1 MPESRCPIPFLIC
14 SLGCFIPSIERK
26 CALHQ
31 PNSERS
37 VLVPVL
43 NEELTTQTFV
53 VPKEFAD
60 RLELHAFQM
69 IEAIKDQEAM
79 PADNQLMQA
88 MSYILQTA
96 VGMYLDQQ
104 PGDEFEPPEISGS

>member
-1 MPESRCPIPFLIC
+1 M
-14 SLGCFIPSIERK
+14 
-26 CALHQ
+26 HQ

-43 NEELTTQTFV
+43 SEELTTQTFV
-53 VPKEFAD
+53 VPREFAD

-69 IEAIKDQEAM
+69 IEALQDEDDFQS
-79 PADNQLMQA
+79 DNQLMQV

-104 PGDEFEPPEISGS
+104 PGDEVEPPEIAG

>member
-1 MPESRCPIPFLIC
+1 M
-14 SLGCFIPSIERK
+14 
-26 CALHQ
+26 LHQ

-43 NEELTTQTFV
+43 SEELTTQTFV

-69 IEAIKDQEAM
+69 IEAIKDEEAM

-88 MSYILQTA
+88 MSFILQTA
-96 VGMYLDQQ
+96 VGIYLDQQ
-104 PGDEFEPPEISGS
+104 PGDEVEPPEIAGL

>member
-1 MPESRCPIPFLIC
+1 ML
-14 SLGCFIPSIERK
+14 K
-26 CALHQ
+26 Q
-31 PNSERS
+31 PDSERS

-43 NEELTTQTFV
+43 SEELTTQTFV
-53 VPKEFAD
+53 VPREFAD

-69 IEAIKDQEAM
+69 IEALQDEDDFQS
-79 PADNQLMQA
+79 DNQLMQV

-104 PGDEFEPPEISGS
+104 PGDEVEPPEIAG

>member
-1 MPESRCPIPFLIC
+1 M
-14 SLGCFIPSIERK
+14 
-26 CALHQ
+26 HQ

-43 NEELTTQTFV
+43 SEELTTQTFV
-53 VPKEFAD
+53 VPREFAD

-69 IEAIKDQEAM
+69 IEALQDEDDFQS
-79 PADNQLMQA
+79 DNQLMQV

-104 PGDEFEPPEISGS
+104 PGDEIEPPEIAR

>member
-1 MPESRCPIPFLIC
+1 
-14 SLGCFIPSIERK
+14 
-26 CALHQ
+26 LHQ

-43 NEELTTQTFV
+43 SEELTTQTFV
-53 VPKEFAD
+53 VPREFAD

-69 IEAIKDQEAM
+69 IEALQDEDDFQS
-79 PADNQLMQA
+79 DNQLMQV

-104 PGDEFEPPEISGS
+104 PGDEVEPPEIAG

>member
-1 MPESRCPIPFLIC
+1 
-14 SLGCFIPSIERK
+14 
-26 CALHQ
+26 
-31 PNSERS
+31 
-37 VLVPVL
+37 VL

-53 VPKEFAD
+53 VPREFAD

-69 IEAIKDQEAM
+69 IEAIKDEESM

-104 PGDEFEPPEISGS
+104 PEGDIHPPEVH

>member
-1 MPESRCPIPFLIC
+1 M
-14 SLGCFIPSIERK
+14 
-26 CALHQ
+26 HQ

-43 NEELTTQTFV
+43 SEELTTQTFV
-53 VPKEFAD
+53 VPREFAD

-69 IEAIKDQEAM
+69 IEALQDEDDFQS
-79 PADNQLMQA
+79 DNQLIQV

-104 PGDEFEPPEISGS
+104 PGDEVEPPEIAG

>member
-1 MPESRCPIPFLIC
+1 M
-14 SLGCFIPSIERK
+14 
-26 CALHQ
+26 HQ

-43 NEELTTQTFV
+43 SEELTTQTFV
-53 VPKEFAD
+53 VPREFAD

-69 IEAIKDQEAM
+69 IEAMQDEDDFQ
-79 PADNQLMQA
+79 ADNQLMQV

-104 PGDEFEPPEISGS
+104 PGDEVEPPEIAR

>member
-1 MPESRCPIPFLIC
+1 M
-14 SLGCFIPSIERK
+14 
-26 CALHQ
+26 LHQ

-43 NEELTTQTFV
+43 SEVLTTQTFV
-53 VPKEFAD
+53 VPREFAD

-69 IEAIKDQEAM
+69 IEAIKDEEAM

-88 MSYILQTA
+88 MSFILQTA
-96 VGMYLDQQ
+96 VGIYLDQQ
-104 PGDEFEPPEISGS
+104 PGDEVEPPEIAGS

>member
-1 MPESRCPIPFLIC
+1 MLN
-14 SLGCFIPSIERK
+14 
-26 CALHQ
+26 Q
-31 PNSERS
+31 PDSERS

-53 VPKEFAD
+53 VPREFAD

-69 IEAIKDQEAM
+69 IEAIKDEESM
-79 PADNQLMQA
+79 PADNQLMQV

-104 PGDEFEPPEISGS
+104 PSNEIEPPEITG

>member
-1 MPESRCPIPFLIC
+1 M
-14 SLGCFIPSIERK
+14 
-26 CALHQ
+26 HQ

-43 NEELTTQTFV
+43 SEELTTQTFV
-53 VPKEFAD
+53 VPREFAD

-69 IEAIKDQEAM
+69 IEAMQDEDDFQ
-79 PADNQLMQA
+79 ADNQLMQV

-104 PGDEFEPPEISGS
+104 PDDEIEPPEIAR

>member
-1 MPESRCPIPFLIC
+1 ML
-14 SLGCFIPSIERK
+14 K
-26 CALHQ
+26 Q
-31 PNSERS
+31 PDSERS

-53 VPKEFAD
+53 VPREFAD

-69 IEAIKDQEAM
+69 IEALQDEDDFQS
-79 PADNQLMQA
+79 DNQLMQV

-104 PGDEFEPPEISGS
+104 PGDEVEPPEIAG

>member
-1 MPESRCPIPFLIC
+1 M
-14 SLGCFIPSIERK
+14 
-26 CALHQ
+26 HQ

-43 NEELTTQTFV
+43 SEELTTQTFV
-53 VPKEFAD
+53 VPREFAD

-69 IEAIKDQEAM
+69 IEALQDEDDFQS
-79 PADNQLMQA
+79 DNQLVQV

-104 PGDEFEPPEISGS
+104 PDDEIEPPEML

>member
-1 MPESRCPIPFLIC
+1 
-14 SLGCFIPSIERK
+14 
-26 CALHQ
+26 LHQ

-43 NEELTTQTFV
+43 SEELTTQTFV
-53 VPKEFAD
+53 VPREFAD

-69 IEAIKDQEAM
+69 IEAMKDEDDFQ
-79 PADNQLMQA
+79 ADNQLMQV

-104 PGDEFEPPEISGS
+104 PGDEIEPPEIAR

>member
-1 MPESRCPIPFLIC
+1 M
-14 SLGCFIPSIERK
+14 
-26 CALHQ
+26 HQ

-43 NEELTTQTFV
+43 SEELTTQTFV
-53 VPKEFAD
+53 VPREFAD

-69 IEAIKDQEAM
+69 IEAMKDEDDFQ
-79 PADNQLMQA
+79 ADNQLMQV

-104 PGDEFEPPEISGS
+104 PDDEIEPPEIAR

>member
-1 MPESRCPIPFLIC
+1 MLN
-14 SLGCFIPSIERK
+14 
-26 CALHQ
+26 Q
-31 PNSERS
+31 PDSERS

-60 RLELHAFQM
+60 RLELHAIQM
-69 IEAIKDQEAM
+69 IEAIKDEESM

-104 PGDEFEPPEISGS
+104 PEGDIHPPEVD

>member
-1 MPESRCPIPFLIC
+1 
-14 SLGCFIPSIERK
+14 
-26 CALHQ
+26 
-31 PNSERS
+31 
-37 VLVPVL
+37 VL

-53 VPKEFAD
+53 VPREFAD

-69 IEAIKDQEAM
+69 IEAIKDEESM
-79 PADNQLMQA
+79 PADNQLLQV

-104 PGDEFEPPEISGS
+104 PGDGIDRPDIAGR